1 MKLRTT
7 LTALALAAGF
17 VTQAAAQPLYH
28 LVKTV
33 PLGGSMNWDYLHFD
47 APSHRLYISH
57 GSQVTVVDTSTDKI
71 VGRLAGLPGSHGIA
85 IDPVTGNAYADS
97 RKKNV
102 TIAFNAK
109 TLAPMASIPV
119 AAGADGMQYDPAS
132 GQVFVG
138 NGDSS
143 ALTPIDA
150 ATNKAEK
157 DIKLVGSPEFF
168 APDGAGALYVNLS
181 DKNELVRINTA
192 TDKITGQWP
201 TTGCAVPTGLAI
213 DTAKHLVFS
222 SCRSGVMDVFNTA
235 TNAVIATL
243 PIGEG
248 TDAAAYDA
256 VRHRAFSA
264 NADGTLTVIDD
275 TAAPHVLGVVKTQPG
290 ARTLAVDP
298 ASGDIYTVTGTV
310 TKIVPAT
317 TPYGR
322 PHFPFVPGSLKL
334 LVYAPSA

>member
-7 LTALALAAGF
+7 LAALALAAGF

-33 PLGGSMNWDYLHFD
+33 PLGGSVTWDYLHFD

-57 GSQVTVVDTSTDKI
+57 GNQVTVVDTSTDKI

-85 IDPVTGNAYADS
+85 VDPVTGNVYADS

-102 TIAFNAK
+102 AIAFNAK
-109 TLAPMASIPV
+109 TFAPIAAIPV

-138 NGDSS
+138 NGDSA

-150 ATNKAEK
+150 ATNKASA
-157 DIKLVGSPEFF
+157 DIRLGGAPEFF
-168 APDGAGALYVNLS
+168 APDGASALYVNIS
-181 DKNELVRINTA
+181 DKNALLRIDTA
-192 TDKITGQWP
+192 TDKVTARWP
-201 TTGCAVPTGLAI
+201 ATGCAVPTGLAI

-222 SCRSGVMDVFNTA
+222 SCRSGVMDVFDTD
-235 TNAVIATL
+235 TGAVIASL

-248 TDAAAYDA
+248 TDAAAYDP

-264 NADGTLTVIDD
+264 NADGTLTVIGDI
-275 TAAPHVLGVVKTQPG
+275 AAPRVLAVVKTAPG

-298 ASGDIYTVTGTV
+298 ASGDIFTVTGTV
-310 TKIVPAT
+310 TKIVQAT

>member
-1 MKLRTT
+1 MTLRTDT
-7 LTALALAAGF
+7 RRSPPPASRHRLT
-17 VTQAAAQPLYH
+17 AQPLYH

-33 PLGGSMNWDYLHFD
+33 PLGGSMTWDYLHFD

-57 GSQVTVVDTSTDKI
+57 GHEVTVVDTTTDKV
-71 VGRLAGLPGSHGIA
+71 VGTLAGLPGSHGIA
-85 IDPVTGNAYADS
+85 IDPVSGNVYADS

-109 TLAPMASIPV
+109 TFAPIASIQV

-132 GQVFVG
+132 RQVFVG
-138 NGDSS
+138 NGDRS
-143 ALTPIDA
+143 ALTPIDP
-150 ATNKAEK
+150 ATNKAEAK
-157 DIKLVGSPEFF
+157 HP
-168 APDGAGALYVNLS
+168 ARRRAGILRPRWRRRALCQHQRQERACPYRHRHEQGNG
-181 DKNELVRINTA
+181 R
-192 TDKITGQWP
+192 WP
-201 TTGCAVPTGLAI
+201 ATGCAAPTGLAM

-222 SCRSGVMDVFNTA
+222 SCRSGVMDVFNADTG
-235 TNAVIATL
+235 AVIATL
-243 PIGEG
+243 PIGKG
-248 TDAAAYDA
+248 TDAAAFDP

-275 TAAPHVLGVVKTQPG
+275 TAAPRVLAVVKTALG

-322 PHFPFVPGSLKL
+322 PHFSFAPGSLKL